1 MDKTLTT
8 LSATTGGVFIISFT
22 SIAGVLVGIA
32 SASFTLFFFC
42 NNRTNQKI
50 TEHNKKQKEKV

>member
-32 SASFTLFFFC
+32 TASFTLFFFC

-50 TEHNKKQKEKV
+50 TEQNKK